1 MKPIGKRTQRDYS
14 LAFKLAV
21 VGQVEK
27 GELTYKQAQYRY
39 GIQGRSTVLVW
50 LRKHGRLD
58 WSEGTPNTLYKGAAM
73 NQTSEQQTPEQRI
86 KALEKELEEMQL
98 KADFF
103 EAVVKVMDRDFGGS
117 PLKKA
122 QSRVIKE
129 KTVEKL
135 TVTKACRFMKITRQ
149 AYYKR
154 QDTSDKRK
162 KLDAIIVCAVK
173 SERTV
178 HPRLG
183 VRKLHFLLKQKQ
195 LIIGRDRLFSLLREH
210 RLLVPNKRSYHRT
223 TLSHHRFHRHPN
235 LIKSGFIPS
244 QPEQLWVADITYL
257 STHEGDTYLSLITDA
272 YSRKIVGYHLDDN
285 MKTKAV
291 KKSFVQALKK
301 RSSTTTLIHHSDRGL
316 QYCSSEYQEIHK
328 KHNIQC
334 SMTDGYDCYQNA
346 LAERVNGIL
355 KMEYLLIKPRNL
367 EQARRLVEE
376 SIQIYNERRPHL
388 SLNYKTPD
396 EVHRAFYT

>member
-1 MKPIGKRTQRDYS
+1 MKPITKRTQRDYS
-14 LAFKLAV
+14 LAFKLQV
-21 VGQVEK
+21 VDQVEK
-27 GELTYKQAQYRY
+27 GELTYKQAQYQY
-39 GIQGRSTVLVW
+39 GIQGCSTVLVW

-58 WSEGTPNTLYKGAAM
+58 WSEGTPNTLYKGTAM
-73 NQTSEQQTPEQRI
+73 TQTPEQQTPEQRI
-86 KALEKELEEMQL
+86 KLLERELEEARL
-98 KADFF
+98 KSDFF
-103 EAVVKVMDRDFGGS
+103 EAVVKVMDRDFGVRLS
-117 PLKKA
+117 KKRKAELLKKKP
-122 QSRVIKE
+122 VKN
-129 KTVEKL
+129 L
-135 TVTKACRFMKITRQ
+135 TVTIACRFMNISRQ

-154 QDTSDKRK
+154 QDKTEKRQK
-162 KLDAIIVCAVK
+162 IDTAIIDIVK
-173 SERTV
+173 SERAF

-183 VRKLHFLLKQKQ
+183 GRKLHFILKQKQ
-195 LIIGRDRLFSLLREH
+195 MIIGRDGLFTLLKEH
-210 RLLVPNKRSYHRT
+210 RLLVPNKRAYHRT

-235 LIKSGFIPS
+235 LIKSGFIPT

-285 MKTKAV
+285 MKTSSV
-291 KKSFVQALKK
+291 KKSLVQALKK
-301 RSSTTTLIHHSDRGL
+301 RCSTTSLIHHSDRGL
-316 QYCSSEYQEIHK
+316 QYCSSEYQEIHRN
-328 KHNIQC
+328 HNIQC

-355 KMEYLLIKPRNL
+355 KMEYLLVKPRNL

-396 EVHRAFYT
+396 EVHRAFYA